1 MANISLENIAVENI
15 VYQSPVLKS
24 VERENN
30 KMCSPENIVLAIITV
45 LTIMVNVGGGLV
57 FSRVSLELQDSAM
70 S

>member
-1 MANISLENIAVENI
+1 MANISVENI

-24 VERENN
+24 VEWENN
-30 KMCSPENIVLAIITV
+30 KMYWPENIVVAIITM

-57 FSRVSLELQDSAM
+57 FSRVSLGLQDSAM